1 MKEKKGF
8 SRQKGVTL
16 LETLVVLALLGMVLA
31 WSFPS
36 ILNTLETRNLENA
49 ARNILTTLQRA
60 KYLAVEEKVSYRVRF
75 YNDNGPWQYVIETE
89 SIPGNWVTIPGFV
102 GKTIPTKFNVTLSLP
117 SEIVTFSSMGFITD
131 FDTSLNSITLQS
143 PKLENFN
150 QPDVRIVSVFA
161 GGSIRYEESQSEE

>member
-89 SIPGNWVTIPGFV
+89 STPGNWVTIPGFV